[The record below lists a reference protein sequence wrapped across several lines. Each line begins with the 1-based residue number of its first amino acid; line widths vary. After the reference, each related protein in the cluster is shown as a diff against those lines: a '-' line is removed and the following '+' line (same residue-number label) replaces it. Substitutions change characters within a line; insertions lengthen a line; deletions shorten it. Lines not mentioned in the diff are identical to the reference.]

1 MGFIIIIKLDFHDL
15 IFYVY
20 LLPKNLYLINTVRPI
35 SRTHSAISIF
45 FYSLA
50 SFFILA
56 EEKKTMEKTEVLD
69 RRDHGENCNAREPEN
84 RLRFIFKSSDLIGW
98 VNWKP

>member
-1 MGFIIIIKLDFHDL
+1 MGFIIICKLEFHDL

-20 LLPKNLYLINTVRPI
+20 LLPKYLYLINTVRPI

-50 SFFILA
+50 SFFYFSRS
-56 EEKKTMEKTEVLD
+56 EK
-69 RRDHGENCNAREPEN
+69 DHGENWGFGSTRPW
-84 RLRFIFKSSDLIGW
+84 RKL
-98 VNWKP
+98 